1 MCGQGVAK
9 AGRWQVPR
17 SNGGTSRPGPRTRGS
32 GDEGGW
38 VAVGSSRA
46 AYGGQASRGGG
57 ENPAR
62 ERGRLPE
69 YEGGSCG
76 GGPVPAVVEPGL
88 RA

>member
-1 MCGQGVAK
+1 M
-9 AGRWQVPR
+9 
-17 SNGGTSRPGPRTRGS
+17 
-32 GDEGGW
+32 
-38 VAVGSSRA
+38 GSSRA